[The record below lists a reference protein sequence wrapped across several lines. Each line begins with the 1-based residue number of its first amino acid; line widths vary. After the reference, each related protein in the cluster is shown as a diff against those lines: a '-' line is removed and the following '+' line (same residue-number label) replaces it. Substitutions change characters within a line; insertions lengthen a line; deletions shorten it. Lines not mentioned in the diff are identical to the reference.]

1 MYIHIYIY
9 IYYLYTIY
17 IYIYIR
23 ANETAEEK
31 LDQEITETGSK
42 EWKVQEE
49 CTLYYG
55 EKAATK

>member
-9 IYYLYTIY
+9 IYILFIHYIY

-31 LDQEITETGSK
+31 LDQEITKTGSK
-42 EWKVQEE
+42 E
-49 CTLYYG
+49 
-55 EKAATK
+55 